1 MGLKEA
7 TVLEARQA
15 HRPTCAKL
23 IPTEALFS
31 RTRRW
36 ERLGVPMIPP
46 RHFPLPVPQNL
57 LEAKDVSP
65 TTTRIVYQIRTPMSP
80 RLAILY
86 GYPMV
91 RNRTASRYGTTAPAK
106 ATSVAVEM
114 QCALE
119 MTVTVHVCL
128 QQILRRPLPKS
139 LLHKS
144 PHLLLALF
152 VMTKKMHGR
161 LRKAL
166 IVPLIRCG

>member
-1 MGLKEA
+1 M
-7 TVLEARQA
+7 
-15 HRPTCAKL
+15 
-23 IPTEALFS
+23 EALFL

-36 ERLGVPMIPP
+36 ERSGVPMIPP
-46 RHFPLPVPQNL
+46 RRFPLPVPQNL

-65 TTTRIVYQIRTPMSP
+65 TTTRIAYQIRSLVNPHLVM
-80 RLAILY
+80 LC

-91 RNRTASRYGTTAPAK
+91 RSRTSLHYGKTAPVK
-106 ATSVAVEM
+106 AAAVAVEM
-114 QCALE
+114 QCASE
-119 MTVTVHVCL
+119 MTVTVRVCL
-128 QQILRRPLPKS
+128 QPILRRSLPKS
-139 LLHKS
+139 LPHKS